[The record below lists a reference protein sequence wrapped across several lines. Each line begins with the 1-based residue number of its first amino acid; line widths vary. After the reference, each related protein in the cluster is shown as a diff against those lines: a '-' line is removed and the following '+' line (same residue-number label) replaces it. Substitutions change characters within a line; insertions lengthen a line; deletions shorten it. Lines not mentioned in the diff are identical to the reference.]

1 MKKIIFLVFLSF
13 FQLLAGEPPAE
24 RAIGLFFSVGL
35 GPRFPI
41 SNFSNSTDL
50 GYGINVE
57 LSYTDNEILPV
68 FLYLKGGFEQYPGS
82 QKFYQVTAYSN
93 YSINS
98 IPISLGARYYFK
110 PLLENILL
118 FIPMA
123 EASVNVNNYSILHQF
138 KESSNRSNYT
148 ANMSKVGFSAGVGFS
163 TFLIELMGSYNY
175 YQSNEFVS
183 MDLKIR
189 LPLYIIY

>member
-1 MKKIIFLVFLSF
+1 MKKILFLVLLSF
-13 FQLLAGEPPAE
+13 CPLFAGEPPAE
-24 RAIGLFFSVGL
+24 RAVGLFFSVGL

-57 LSYTDNEILPV
+57 LSYTDNEILPF
-68 FLYLKGGFEQYPGS
+68 FLFLKSGFEQYPGS
-82 QKFYQVTAYSN
+82 QKFYQVTSYSN

-110 PLLENILL
+110 PLMENILL

-123 EASVNVNNYSILHQF
+123 EASVNVNNSSILHQF

-148 ANMSKVGFSAGVGFS
+148 ANMTKVGFSAGIGFS

-175 YQSNEFVS
+175 YQSNEYVS

>member
-1 MKKIIFLVFLSF
+1 MKKILFLVVIPFITIF
-13 FQLLAGEPPAE
+13 AGEPPAE
-24 RAIGLFFSVGL
+24 RAIGLFFSVGV

-41 SNFSNSTDL
+41 GNFSNSTDL
-50 GYGINVE
+50 GYGLNVE
-57 LSYTDNEILPV
+57 LSYTDNEIMPF
-68 FLYLKGGFEQYPGS
+68 FLFVKGGYEQFPGS
-82 QKFYQVTAYSN
+82 QKFYQVTSYSN

-98 IPISLGARYYFK
+98 IPLSLGARYYFK

-123 EASVNVNNYSILHQF
+123 EASVNFNNYSILHQF
-138 KESSNRSNYT
+138 KESANRNNYT
-148 ANMSKVGFSAGVGFS
+148 VNMSKFGFSAGIGFS
-163 TFLIELMGSYNY
+163 TFLVELLGSYNY
-175 YQSNEFVS
+175 YQSNEFLS

>member
-1 MKKIIFLVFLSF
+1 MKKILFLFIISIFPLF
-13 FQLLAGEPPAE
+13 AGEPPAE
-24 RAIGLFFSVGL
+24 RAVGLFFSVGL

-57 LSYTDNEILPV
+57 LSYTDNEILPF
-68 FLYLKGGFEQYPGS
+68 FLYLKSGFEQYPGS
-82 QKFYQVTAYSN
+82 QKFYQVTSYSN

-110 PLLENILL
+110 PLMENILL

-123 EASVNVNNYSILHQF
+123 EASVNVNNSSILHQF

-148 ANMSKVGFSAGVGFS
+148 ANMTKVGFSAGIGFS

-175 YQSNEFVS
+175 YQSNEYVS